1 MTWGNLGGNPLY
13 FSVDRPVDASRL
25 GSTVL
30 IMTAPSPV
38 GDSSNNLER
47 FEQLASARRSSLKVD
62 PNLAID
68 DGLLDRLLSV
78 AATAPNHRR
87 TFPWRFRVITGDGR
101 AQLGNAFALDLQA
114 AGDTEAKIEKARTKY
129 LRAPIV
135 IAVAAM
141 AGVDETMTAENRDA
155 VSAAI
160 QTLLLGA
167 TAAGL
172 ASYWSTGG
180 AMNSAGVREFCQFD
194 PTDTM
199 VGLIYLGWPTGDPP
213 PLERPAPESIR
224 IGRSTTNP

>member
-1 MTWGNLGGNPLY
+1 MAAGVLGANPRSL
-13 FSVDRPVDASRL
+13 SVDRPVDTSRL
-25 GSTVL
+25 GGTVL
-30 IMTAPSPV
+30 VMTAPSPV

-47 FEQLASARRSSLKVD
+47 FEQIASDRRSSLKVD
-62 PNLAID
+62 PDIAID
-68 DGLLDRLLSV
+68 DELLDRLITV
-78 AATAPNHRR
+78 AATAPNHKR

-101 AQLGNAFALDLQA
+101 AQLGNAFALDLET
-114 AGDTEAKIEKARTKY
+114 AGEADAKIEKARTKY
-129 LRAPIV
+129 QRAPVIV
-135 IAVAAM
+135 AVAAM

-180 AMNSAGVREFCQFD
+180 AMNSTGVKEFCQFNA
-194 PTDTM
+194 TDTM

-213 PLERPAPESIR
+213 ALERPAPESIR
-224 IGRSTTNP
+224 IGRSTTTP